1 MFNLELSLR
10 RLRATEWNGVSA
22 PWTAPEIKDAFPCG
36 CATAA
41 CRRDAHGCVARRQG
55 CGAAP
60 GNQLGTH
67 RAEFT
72 ERKFFYLPPGWQNRK
87 IRFLKIHCSRF
98 CSLSKRRWFLG
109 AMFAKI
115 EA

>member
-36 CATAA
+36 CATAT

-60 GNQLGTH
+60 GNSLGTH
-67 RAEFT
+67 
-72 ERKFFYLPPGWQNRK
+72 L
-87 IRFLKIHCSRF
+87 
-98 CSLSKRRWFLG
+98 SLS
-109 AMFAKI
+109 
-115 EA
+115 